1 MSTWIDSII
10 LFLLCAALYPI
21 KQLHTF
27 HITCIL
33 ILFSVYCFESIIQN
47 SRFLTVLGM
56 IPLIFC
62 LLIPDLSAFLP
73 VMCYI
78 FFYRKQHL
86 IPLLYLIPSLQYL
99 YKNGWPAGLG
109 IFLLALFCLYLAH
122 QNLLRNTLL
131 QTIKEFRDNSVER
144 EQMLKKNNT
153 ELLEN
158 QNDQIYIATLKERN
172 RIAREIHD
180 SVGHMLSRSI
190 LQVGALLAICKDE
203 TLLSHLTALKNTLDD
218 AMNSI
223 RNSVHDL
230 HDESID
236 LQEAMNSLVNSF
248 TFCPVQFDCQIS
260 KNISKE
266 VKYCFL
272 AITKEAMNNTIKH
285 SNADMLS
292 ITVKELSGFYQLLIE
307 DNGTGKP
314 DSVPDPAQTGC
325 IGLSNMADRV
335 HAIHGIIHISAQ
347 KGFRIFASVPKDCSP
362 KQTML

>member
-1 MSTWIDSII
+1 MSTYIDSII
-10 LFLLCAALYPI
+10 LFLLCAALCPL
-21 KQLHTF
+21 KQPDTF
-27 HITCIL
+27 HMTCIL
-33 ILFSVYCFESIIQN
+33 ILLSVYCFECIIRN
-47 SRFLTVLGM
+47 SRILAILGT

-78 FFYRKQHL
+78 FFYRKEYL
-86 IPLLYLIPSLQYL
+86 LPSLYLIPFLLYL
-99 YKNGWPAGLG
+99 YKNGLPAGLG
-109 IFLLALFCLYLAH
+109 LFLLALFCLYLAH
-122 QNLLRNTLL
+122 KNLLCNTLS
-131 QTIKEFRDNSVER
+131 QKVREFRDNSVER
-144 EQMLKKNNT
+144 EQLLKKSNA

-158 QNDQIYIATLKERN
+158 QNNQIYIATLKERN

-180 SVGHMLSRSI
+180 NVGHMLSRSI
-190 LQVGALLAICKDE
+190 LQVGALLAICRDE
-203 TLLSHLTALKNTLDD
+203 TLLPHLTALKKTLDD

-236 LQEAMNSLVNSF
+236 LYEAMNSLVNSF
-248 TFCPVQFDCQIS
+248 TFCPVQFDCQTS

-285 SNADMLS
+285 SNADRLS

-307 DNGTGKP
+307 DNGTTLP
-314 DSVPDPAQTGC
+314 DFVSDPAQTKG

-335 HAIHGIIHISAQ
+335 EAIHGIIHISTQ
-347 KGFRIFASVPKDCSP
+347 KGFRIFVSVPKGSVS
-362 KQTML
+362 